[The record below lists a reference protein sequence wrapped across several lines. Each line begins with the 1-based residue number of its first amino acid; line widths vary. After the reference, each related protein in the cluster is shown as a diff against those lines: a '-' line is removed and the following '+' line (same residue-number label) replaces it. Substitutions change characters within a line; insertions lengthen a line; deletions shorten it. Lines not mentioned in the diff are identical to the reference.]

1 MNYGNAEQ
9 ITAANRMSRVISSYI
24 KCFAERLPEGQCA
37 AIVLGSNVIEIKEVI
52 SLEYFGLIAIEGLC
66 RTVVSPQYCGAPI
79 RVLLAPTLQGLTLI
93 GVLRTEEASRSKIG
107 FSIQGQE
114 VSPVQSSV
122 P

>member
-1 MNYGNAEQ
+1 LNAEE
-9 ITAANRMSRVISSYI
+9 IALANKISRIISSQI
-24 KCFAERLPEGQCA
+24 ELFEKHLPDDKCV
-37 AIVLGSNVIEIKEVI
+37 AIVLSNDVIEIKEVI
-52 SLEYFGLIAIEGLC
+52 ALEYFGLLAIEGLC

-93 GVLRTEEASRSKIG
+93 GAPRTEEASRSKIG

-114 VSPVQSSV
+114 VSLAQSSV